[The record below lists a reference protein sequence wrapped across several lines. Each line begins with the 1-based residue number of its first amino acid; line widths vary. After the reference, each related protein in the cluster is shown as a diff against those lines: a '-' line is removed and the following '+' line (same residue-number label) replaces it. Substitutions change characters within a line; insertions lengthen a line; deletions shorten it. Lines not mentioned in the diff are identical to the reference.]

1 MKNFEFYKITFNC
14 VKTLVQESKFKDA
27 ARGLKFCMKDMVR
40 FNFENWR
47 TVDGGLCIVMDVYEI
62 FLFKDTLISEIG
74 RILQFRKMSAM

>member
-1 MKNFEFYKITFNC
+1 
-14 VKTLVQESKFKDA
+14 
-27 ARGLKFCMKDMVR
+27 MKDMVR

-47 TVDGGLCIVMDVYEI
+47 TVDGGLCVFMDVYEI